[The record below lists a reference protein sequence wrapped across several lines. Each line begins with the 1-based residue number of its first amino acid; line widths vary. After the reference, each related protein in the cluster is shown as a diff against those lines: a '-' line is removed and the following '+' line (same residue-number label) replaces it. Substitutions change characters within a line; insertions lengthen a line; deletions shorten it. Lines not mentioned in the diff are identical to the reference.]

1 LPSWSANA
9 SPPAGASEMAAGLET
24 DASAPELRLRLHPRL
39 PLRRLPTAAIDAV
52 LASVLALATLVV
64 HSIHYLL
71 SQTFWL
77 DEAWVAVSTRVP
89 LRQVPHV
96 TSVTPLGWTLLL
108 RVSRF
113 GGQQDLR
120 LLPLAFSVLSV
131 AVAYLIG
138 RSLPWGA
145 LWWRRV
151 VGTLT
156 GLAVLLAP
164 SSLARNDLKPYTADA
179 FVSLCVLL
187 LVGLLE
193 AGWNRKRLAV
203 LAGACVVGFTL
214 SSVAPFVTA
223 AAFGSLLVVTLVQRN
238 WRRLLEVGVAG
249 LATAIVLGG
258 NYVLAYQSHVM
269 KNLTQYWKYFYPPIN
284 KGIGPTLRYLHV
296 RGNEMAS
303 YLGMGP
309 LLVALILVV
318 AGVVTIA
325 RSGRPSLAFTTP
337 ILLLEMM
344 VAGAAK
350 KYPLFDQRTS
360 HFLTVCFAVFAAVGV
375 AGLCSL
381 LVRSSVRRNV
391 VAGVSIAAV
400 VAAAFVVNVR
410 HDIRERSIGVEN
422 IRSSTDYVAAHRH
435 PNDIVLVDAT
445 ANYGFGYYWPVGHP
459 IWRPSTSFATGFQI
473 WFPDQPQIIV
483 ANNRDYS
490 GIVTGLADAMRA
502 AAAATPGAKIWIVRT
517 HVSILED
524 RLWKAALGRERGSL
538 DSVMPCSL
546 MLLTPS
552 ASAADRLGA
561 RSQVATCF

>member
-1 LPSWSANA
+1 MASALDT
-9 SPPAGASEMAAGLET
+9 E
-24 DASAPELRLRLHPRL
+24 ASAPELRPRRRPRL
-39 PLRRLPTAAIDAV
+39 TLRRLPVAAIDAI
-52 LASVLALATLVV
+52 LAGVLALATLFV

-108 RVSRF
+108 RGSRF

-138 RSLPWGA
+138 RSLPWGG

-156 GLAVLLAP
+156 ALAVLLAP

-179 FVSLCVLL
+179 FVTLCVLL

-193 AGWNRKRLAV
+193 ADWNRKRLAV
-203 LAGACVVGFTL
+203 LAGACVVGFTI
-214 SSVAPFVTA
+214 STVAPFVTA
-223 AAFGSLLVVTLVQRN
+223 AAFGSLLVVALVRRD
-238 WRRLLEVGVAG
+238 WRRLLEVVVAG
-249 LATAIVLGG
+249 FATALVLGG
-258 NYVLAYQSHVM
+258 IYVLAYQSHVQ
-269 KNLTQYWKYFYPPIN
+269 KNLTQFWKDFYPPIS
-284 KGIGPTLRYLHV
+284 KGIGPTLHYLHY

-309 LLVALILVV
+309 LLVALILVA
-318 AGVVTIA
+318 AGVITIG
-325 RSGRPSLAFTTP
+325 RSGRPSLAFATP

-360 HFLTVCFAVFAAVGV
+360 YFLTVSFAVFAAVGV

-381 LVRSSVRRNV
+381 LVRSNVRRNV
-391 VAGVSIAAV
+391 VAGVSVAAV
-400 VAAAFVVNVR
+400 AAAAFVVNVR
-410 HDIRERSIGVEN
+410 HDIRERSIIVEN
-422 IRSSTDYVAAHRH
+422 IRASTDYVAAHRA

-445 ANYGFGYYWPVGHP
+445 ASYGFSYYWPVGHP
-459 IWRPSTSFATGFQI
+459 TWRPSTSYATGFQT
-473 WFPDQPQIIV
+473 WFPEQPQIIV
-483 ANNRDYS
+483 ATNRDNS

-502 AAAATPGAKIWIVRT
+502 AAASPGARIWIVRT
-517 HVSILED
+517 HVTVIQD

-538 DSVMPCSL
+538 DSVLACSL
-546 MLLTPS
+546 TLLTPS
-552 ASAADRLGA
+552 AAATDLLGTG
-561 RSQVATCF
+561 SQAAACF

>member
-1 LPSWSANA
+1 MASALDTE
-9 SPPAGASEMAAGLET
+9 S
-24 DASAPELRLRLHPRL
+24 SAPELRPRHRQRLTA
-39 PLRRLPTAAIDAV
+39 RRLPVAAIDAF
-52 LASVLALATLVV
+52 LAAILALATLFV

-108 RVSRF
+108 RGSRF

-120 LLPLAFSVLSV
+120 LLPLVFSVLSV

-138 RSLPWGA
+138 RSLPLGG

-156 GLAVLLAP
+156 ALAVLLAP

-179 FVSLCVLL
+179 FVTLCVLL

-193 AGWNRKRLAV
+193 AEWNRKRLAV
-203 LAGACVVGFTL
+203 LAGACVVGFTI
-214 SSVAPFVTA
+214 STVAPFVTA
-223 AAFGSLLVVTLVQRN
+223 ATFGSLLVVALVRRN
-238 WRRLLEVGVAG
+238 WRRLLEVAVAG
-249 LATAIVLGG
+249 FATAIVLGG
-258 NYVLAYQSHVM
+258 IYVLAYQSHVQ
-269 KNLTQYWKYFYPPIN
+269 KNLTQFWKDFYPPIS
-284 KGIGPTLRYLHV
+284 KGLGPTLHYLHF

-309 LLVALILVV
+309 LLVGLILVV

-325 RSGRPSLAFTTP
+325 RSGRPSLAFATP

-360 HFLTVCFAVFAAVGV
+360 YFMTVCFAVFAAVGV

-381 LVRSSVRRNV
+381 LVRTHVRRNV
-391 VAGVSIAAV
+391 VAGVTVAAV
-400 VAAAFVVNVR
+400 AAAAFVVNVR
-410 HDIRERSIGVEN
+410 HDIRERSIIVEN
-422 IRSSTDYVAAHRH
+422 IRAST
-435 PNDIVLVDAT
+435 
-445 ANYGFGYYWPVGHP
+445 
-459 IWRPSTSFATGFQI
+459 
-473 WFPDQPQIIV
+473 
-483 ANNRDYS
+483 
-490 GIVTGLADAMRA
+490 
-502 AAAATPGAKIWIVRT
+502 
-517 HVSILED
+517 
-524 RLWKAALGRERGSL
+524 
-538 DSVMPCSL
+538 
-546 MLLTPS
+546 
-552 ASAADRLGA
+552 
-561 RSQVATCF
+561 